1 MNNFNEEKAIQ
12 VLSYIQR
19 KTSFQDYIPLL
30 KLVYFSERYSLR
42 KYCITILD
50 DVFYAMKNGPVA
62 SNTYNILKGAY
73 NFRNKALD
81 QIVIPTGEYSTLIS
95 YEGNYNRL
103 SLSDIESLDFSI
115 KKFSGYNNTSMIGIS
130 HMYPEWYK
138 HEKEITP
145 ENPRAFMP
153 YLDFFDDPDEENLEK
168 LKRKIRA
175 NDPYKNEKI
184 EISRSIYM
192 GA

>member
-1 MNNFNEEKAIQ
+1 M
-12 VLSYIQR
+12 
-19 KTSFQDYIPLL
+19 
-30 KLVYFSERYSLR
+30 
-42 KYCITILD
+42 
-50 DVFYAMKNGPVA
+50 
-62 SNTYNILKGAY
+62 
-73 NFRNKALD
+73 D

-95 YEGNYNRL
+95 YDGNFNRL
-103 SLSDIESLDFSI
+103 SLSDVESLDFSI
-115 KKFSGYNNTSMIGIS
+115 KHFSRFKTSMTDIT

-168 LKRKIRA
+168 LRRKIRA